1 MMRTAS
7 GLGLKLIVRDDLV
20 EAAEWRNF
28 KQEPCP
34 ETRIRLFDR
43 YAPFARKVAQTEWR
57 KLNLPGLELCDAQQL
72 ANEALLT
79 SIERYD
85 PERGVPFLAY
95 VRPRLRGAIRNEWQR
110 TSEAAAISGYRARV
124 ERDRLRSIGSASN
137 ASADD
142 AIAQL
147 REMAIGIAIGLML
160 ETEAKAKVDQL
171 PDREPS
177 AYDEMAWRQL
187 LGELGSRISQLPDR
201 ERLVLDYHYRQDIM
215 FKEIAEL
222 LGLSKGR
229 VSQIHAQALQRLRRA
244 LQKFR

>member
-1 MMRTAS
+1 M
-7 GLGLKLIVRDDLV
+7 
-20 EAAEWRNF
+20 
-28 KQEPCP
+28 
-34 ETRIRLFDR
+34 
-43 YAPFARKVAQTEWR
+43 EWR
-57 KLNLPGLELCDAQQL
+57 KLKLPGLEPSDAEQL
-72 ANEALLT
+72 AHEALLA

-85 PERGVPFLAY
+85 PERGVPFQAF

-124 ERDRLRSIGSASN
+124 ERDRIRSIRSATGSSP
-137 ASADD
+137 DD
-142 AIAQL
+142 AISQL
-147 REMAIGIAIGLML
+147 RELAVGIAIGIML
-160 ETEAKAKVDQL
+160 ESEAKAKVDQL

-177 AYDEMAWRQL
+177 AYDELAWRQM